1 MSAAHRAVLLPV
13 LAAAFVGGLVV
24 GAGRDAPALAVG
36 SFTLGALLAVGLSAS
51 ARWPVLPALAV
62 AAALLGIL
70 RAGMAELPGAE
81 LKPYAGASGVQVAG
95 VVADYPSG
103 PGSALTFRL
112 SAERL
117 RVGDESGWRDVSG
130 DIRVTARI
138 PASLAS
144 SREPPLLRYGDRLIL
159 DGELEEPRRLGYF
172 DFPAFLENR
181 GIGVVMDF
189 PEVRLAGEGGGRPL
203 YRWLYS
209 ARREMAG
216 TLSGAVHEPQAA
228 FGQSILLGM
237 RDNLPDSLRDDFR
250 TSGSAHLLAIS
261 GLHVGVLLALSASAS
276 AFLLGRRRLLY
287 LLPPL
292 GMIWLYALMSGGS
305 ESAVRAAIM
314 GSAYI
319 AAIAVGRP
327 RTLIPALALAAAV
340 MAALDPRALASVS
353 FQLSFAAMMGIA
365 IHYEAVSERLREFL
379 GIGPERD
386 GAIPT
391 AARALVDAIG
401 VSACAILATAPLVL
415 FYFERISLVGLPAS
429 LLTLPALPLALA
441 AHGATALVGLASE
454 AFAVPFGWAA
464 WAVSWYITGV
474 ASLFASIPS
483 SALDLGG
490 LSAAA
495 VWAYYILLAAL
506 ALVLYSPIPWRRW
519 ASRSRRWR
527 LWDEAAGWRIPAVA
541 VALAAT
547 FFVWA
552 AWIAAPG
559 GSDGTLEVVFADVG
573 QGDMAIVSTP
583 GGHRVLVDGGPDG
596 ALAARRLGER
606 MPFWDRT
613 ISLAI
618 LTHPHADHAAG
629 LSEVLRRHDVRR
641 VMERRLD
648 YESAEYAAWRKILAE
663 SEGVEVVSARPGMR
677 VSFDDGV
684 ELRVVGPPETLLSGT
699 GADVDNASV
708 AVRVV
713 YGEVSFLF
721 TGDMQ
726 AAGEAWALGSGQDLS
741 SDVLKVAHH
750 GSDTS
755 STRAFLE
762 AVSPSAAVI
771 SAGRD
776 NRFGHPSEEVVR
788 RMEALGSQ
796 PAIFSTAEHGSATFR
811 TDGRRLWVETER

>member
-1 MSAAHRAVLLPV
+1 MPV
-13 LAAAFVGGLVV
+13 LAAAFVGGLAV
-24 GAGRDAPALAVG
+24 GAGWDAPALAVG
-36 SFTLGALLAVGLSAS
+36 AFALGALLAVGLSAS

-62 AAALLGIL
+62 AAALLGTL
-70 RAGMAELPGAE
+70 RAGMAEPPGAE
-81 LKPYAGASGVQVAG
+81 LKLYAGASDVEVAG
-95 VVADYPSG
+95 VVADYPSVS
-103 PGSALTFRL
+103 GSALTFRL

-117 RVGDESGWRDVSG
+117 RTGAESGWRDVSG
-130 DIRVTARI
+130 DIRVTARV
-138 PASLAS
+138 PASLAE
-144 SREPPLLRYGDRLIL
+144 SRDAPLLRYGDRLVL
-159 DGELEEPRRLGYF
+159 DGELEEPRRLGDF
-172 DFPAFLENR
+172 DFPAFLESR
-181 GIGVVMDF
+181 GIGVTMRF
-189 PEVRLAGEGGGRPL
+189 PEVRLVGEGGGRPL

-209 ARREMAG
+209 ARREMADA
-216 TLSGAVHEPQAA
+216 LSGAVHEPQAA

-261 GLHVGVLLALSASAS
+261 GLHVGVLLALSVSAS
-276 AFLLGRRRLLY
+276 AFLLGRRRMLY

-292 GMIWLYALMSGGS
+292 GIIWLYALMSGGS

-319 AAIAVGRP
+319 VAIAVGRP

-340 MAALDPRALASVS
+340 MAALDPRALSSVS

-365 IHYEAVSERLREFL
+365 IYYESVSERLREFL
-379 GIGPERD
+379 RIGPERD

-391 AARALVDAIG
+391 VARALVDAVG
-401 VSACAILATAPLVL
+401 VSACAIVATAPLVL
-415 FYFERISLVGLPAS
+415 FYFERVSLVGLPAT

-454 AFAVPFGWAA
+454 AAAVPFGWVA
-464 WAVSWYITGV
+464 WAASRYITGV

-483 SALDLGG
+483 ASLDLGG

-506 ALVLYSPIPWRRW
+506 TMLLYSPIPWRRW
-519 ASRSRRWR
+519 ASTLRGSWS
-527 LWDEAAGWRIPAVA
+527 WGEAAGWRIPAVA
-541 VALAAT
+541 FALAAA

-552 AWIAAPG
+552 AWVAAPDG
-559 GSDGTLEVVFADVG
+559 GDGALEVVFADVG
-573 QGDMAIVSTP
+573 QGDMAIVTTP
-583 GGHRVLVDGGPDG
+583 GGHRIVVDGGPDG
-596 ALAARRLGER
+596 ALAAQRIGER

-613 ISLAI
+613 ISLAV
-618 LTHPHADHAAG
+618 LTHPHADHVAG
-629 LSEVLRRHDVRR
+629 LSEILRRYDVRR
-641 VMERRLD
+641 VLERRLE

-663 SEGVEVVSARPGMR
+663 SEGVEVVSSFPGTR
-677 VSFDDGV
+677 LSFDDGV
-684 ELRVVGPPETLLSGT
+684 ELRVVGSSEPLPSGT

-726 AAGEAWALGSGQDLS
+726 AAGEVWALRSGQALG

-762 AVSPSAAVI
+762 AVSPSVAVI

-788 RMEALGSQ
+788 RLEELDSR
-796 PAIFSTAEHGSATFR
+796 PAIFVTAEHGSVAFR